1 MTETEFWQLVTA
13 RDPLATSDELAQ
25 QLTDKLNPLT
35 DEQLAA
41 FDKHFS
47 LKMRDS
53 YTWRLWGA
61 AYIIGGCNS
70 EYAFAEFRCW
80 LISRGQDIFEQAL
93 KKPDTLAELD
103 VLKDDEGDPLPYLEE
118 YDLIA
123 GQLFEARNEHELPYL
138 PSGQSQPFGKRFK
151 DTNKYLKTSYPNL
164 FAKYWQS

>member
-1 MTETEFWQLVTA
+1 MTEIEFWQLVTA
-13 RDPLATSDELAQ
+13 ANPLAGSDELAE
-25 QLTDKLNPLT
+25 QLSEKLTPLD

-53 YTWRLWGA
+53 YTWRVWGA
-61 AYIIGGCNS
+61 AFIIAGCNS

-80 LISRGQDIFEQAL
+80 LISRGQETFEQAL
-93 KKPDTLAELD
+93 KKPDTLANLD
-103 VLKDDEGDPLPYLEE
+103 IAQDKEGFANPYLEE

-123 GQLFEARNEHELPYL
+123 GQLFEERNEHELPYV

-151 DTNKYLKTSYPNL
+151 DTRKYLKTSYPNL
-164 FAKYWQS
+164 FEKYWQG